1 MWPRLTVSN
10 RDVDQIMLGGGFA
23 YLYNPTLHCTPEQH
37 NLASYRR
44 PQAILESYRWARI
57 YKISRQKM
65 PYLQICATK
74 MPYLPIFATNMPYS
88 HIFVS
93 KIFGSIDMWQ
103 YVWLEHLRTL
113 SIDRTDFL
121 SIENLFHRWKICS
134 TNRKSVLLNLIMSMQ
149 FCPININHVIVQ
161 FGNA

>member
-1 MWPRLTVSN
+1 MDEPMDQAILGVGCIILDSDTCMYDAYIYPDT
-10 RDVDQIMLGGGFA
+10 RDYDGDAHMYDA
-23 YLYNPTLHCTPEQH
+23 EQH

-74 MPYLPIFATNMPYS
+74 MPYLPIFATKMPYS

-113 SIDRTDFL
+113 L
-121 SIENLFHRWKICS
+121 GL
-134 TNRKSVLLNLIMSMQ
+134 VLL
-149 FCPININHVIVQ
+149 
-161 FGNA
+161 